1 MLISL
6 KNHFSVESI
15 NMHFQALPVL
25 ATVLA
30 LPYLA
35 FGEPTCYNSDVWK
48 DEAARS
54 EAAHAI
60 DKWCNNLA
68 PSTWEPRRERKQCL
82 EVDYSP
88 HNVNLWM
95 NNGNLGDATIQSTS
109 ARSYSRRSWIPALGA
124 VMITLKTAGNQS
136 EFIGNT
142 KIGG

>member
-1 MLISL
+1 
-6 KNHFSVESI
+6 
-15 NMHFQALPVL
+15 MHFQALPVL

-95 NNGNLGDATIQSTS
+95 NNGNLGDATITVDQCKKLLKKIVDTCPGGGYDHTKDGWKSK
-109 ARSYSRRSWIPALGA
+109 A
-124 VMITLKTAGNQS
+124 VPNYWCMV
-136 EFIGNT
+136 
-142 KIGG
+142 